1 MTRFER
7 ERLLAYTAQRAKTRP
22 EYWGW
27 VLARFLERE
36 RMSEADLMQ
45 RLEITAHDLP
55 HLALCLRPRAD
66 HFVDDVRQI
75 SAKFR
80 IDPTPLATVIRLV
93 DSFEALAVKDSP
105 EGLADSGSL
114 MAARAR
120 KDPPAP
126 QGDEHRNHDHPEP

>member
-1 MTRFER
+1 MMRFER

-22 EYWGW
+22 EYLGW

-36 RMSEADLMQ
+36 RMSEAELMQ
-45 RLEITAHDLP
+45 RLGIAAGDLP

-66 HFVDDVRQI
+66 HFIDDVRQI

-80 IDPTPLATVIRLV
+80 IDPTSLATVIRLV
-93 DSFEALAVKDSP
+93 DSFEALADKDPP
-105 EGLADSGSL
+105 EGLADSGLL

-120 KDPPAP
+120 KDPPAR
-126 QGDEHRNHDHPEP
+126 QDDERRNHDHAES